1 MSIRIVQT
9 LSLIWL
15 FMAIS
20 ATAQSPAILDTTGQ
34 PLMRGVDYYILPA
47 ITDVAGGLT
56 LVRRNSTTSCPLTVG
71 QAPLAQTVSQG
82 LPATF
87 APFAAGDNI
96 IRESRD
102 LTVTFSAAS
111 ICVQSTR
118 WAIGSEDAQTRRR
131 FIATGSQPTY
141 FRIDRNTTTNAYE
154 LVYCPG
160 ESCPN
165 CGRPRCGAAG
175 ILVRGGTRFLA
186 LDGPAFPFR
195 FRRA

>member
-1 MSIRIVQT
+1 MYTTIVQT

-20 ATAQSPAILDTTGQ
+20 ATAQSPAVLDTTGQ
-34 PLMRGVDYYILPA
+34 PLRRGLDYYILPA
-47 ITDVAGGLT
+47 MTDVAGGLT
-56 LVRRNSTTSCPLTVG
+56 LVSRDSTSNCPLFVG
-71 QAPLAQTVSQG
+71 QEPLAQTVSQG

-111 ICVQSTR
+111 ICVQSTS
-118 WAIGSEDAQTRRR
+118 WVIGQVDALSRRR
-131 FIATGSQPTY
+131 LIAAGSGPIY
-141 FRIDRNTTTNAYE
+141 FRIDRNTTTNAYHF
-154 LVYCPG
+154 VYCPE

-165 CGRPRCGAAG
+165 CGRPRCDTVG
-175 ILVRGGTRFLA
+175 ILVRDRNRFLT
-186 LDGPAFPFR
+186 LGGPAFPFR